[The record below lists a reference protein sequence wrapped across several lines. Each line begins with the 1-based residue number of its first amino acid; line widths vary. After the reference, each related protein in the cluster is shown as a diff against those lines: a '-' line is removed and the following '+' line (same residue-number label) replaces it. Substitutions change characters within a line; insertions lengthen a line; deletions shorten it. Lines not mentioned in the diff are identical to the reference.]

1 MISIYLLLT
10 GLSIGSFLNVLIDRL
25 PIGESIWL
33 GRSHCDNCRK
43 TLSWYDLIPVASFII
58 LQRKCRSCHKKISWQ
73 YPLVETAT
81 GLLFLFT
88 YVSMIRI
95 IGTGFIVPHLIY
107 YLVLTACIIAIFV
120 TDLKY
125 RIIPDQI
132 LLFLTGLTL
141 IYQLIYFPY
150 QIIGNLISG
159 ILSMLFFLM
168 LVIITRG
175 KGMGLGDVK
184 LAFVMGLMLGFPKI
198 IVALYLSFLTG
209 AVVSLILIWTHK
221 KSMKSTIA
229 FGPFLVFST
238 LIVIYYGNEIWFVFQ
253 KILMLS

>member
-1 MISIYLLLT
+1 M
-10 GLSIGSFLNVLIDRL
+10 
-25 PIGESIWL
+25 PAGESIWV

-43 TLSWYDLIPVASFII
+43 TLNWYDLVPVVSFII

-81 GLLFLFT
+81 GLIFLFT
-88 YVSMIRI
+88 YASMIHI
-95 IGTGFIVPHLIY
+95 IEAEFIGLSLIY
-107 YLVLTACIIAIFV
+107 FLLVSGSLIVIFV

-132 LLFLTGLTL
+132 LIFMTVISLV
-141 IYQLIYFPY
+141 YQSIYFP
-150 QIIGNLISG
+150 QLLTVNLMAG
-159 ILSMLFFLM
+159 ILSMLFFLF
-168 LVIITRG
+168 LVIVTKG

-198 IVALYLSFLTG
+198 ITALYLSFLTG
-209 AVVSLILIWTHK
+209 AAVSLILILTRK

-229 FGPFLVFST
+229 FGPFLVYATFISLFFGTT
-238 LIVIYYGNEIWFVFQ
+238 LWVWFKRMFG
-253 KILMLS
+253 I

>member
-1 MISIYLLLT
+1 MNLIIIFLL

-25 PIGESIWL
+25 PAGESIWID
-33 GRSHCDNCRK
+33 RSHCDSCRK
-43 TLSWYDLIPVASFII
+43 TLNWYDLIPVISFII
-58 LQRKCRSCHKKISWQ
+58 LQRKCRNCHKKISWQ
-73 YPLVETAT
+73 YPLVEAAT
-81 GLLFLFT
+81 GLFFLFT

-95 IGTGFIVPHLIY
+95 TGTDLTVPHLIY
-107 YLVLTACIIAIFV
+107 YLILVASLIAIFV

-132 LLFLTGLTL
+132 LIFLTILTVV
-141 IYQLIYFPY
+141 YQFIYFP
-150 QIIGNLISG
+150 QFIKDNLISG
-159 ILSMLFFLM
+159 IISLLFFLM

-184 LAFVMGLMLGFPKI
+184 LAFVMGLLLGFPKI

-209 AVVSLILIWTHK
+209 AVVSLILILIHK

-238 LIVIYYGNEIWFVFQ
+238 LTTIFYGNYFWQLFQ
-253 KILMLS
+253 KIFTL

>member
-1 MISIYLLLT
+1 MISLYLFLI
-10 GLSIGSFLNVLIDRL
+10 GLSIGSFINVLIDRL
-25 PIGESIWL
+25 PMGESIWL
-33 GRSHCDNCRK
+33 GRSHCDNCRE
-43 TLSWYDLIPVASFII
+43 TLSWYDLIPVVSFII

-95 IGTGFIVPHLIY
+95 ISTGFIVPHLIY
-107 YLVLTACIIAIFV
+107 YLALSGSLLAIFV
-120 TDLKY
+120 SDLKH

-132 LLFLTGLTL
+132 LIFLTVISLV
-141 IYQLIYFPY
+141 YQSIYFRELLKVNLMY
-150 QIIGNLISG
+150 GIISL
-159 ILSMLFFLM
+159 LFFLM
-168 LVIITRG
+168 LVIITQGR
-175 KGMGLGDVK
+175 GMGLGDVK

-209 AVVSLILIWTHK
+209 AVVSLILILTHK

-229 FGPFLVFST
+229 FGPFLALST
-238 LIVIYYGNEIWFVFQ
+238 ITVLYYGDQFWVALLKFFR
-253 KILMLS
+253 L

>member
-1 MISIYLLLT
+1 MIIFFLFIF
-10 GLSIGSFLNVLIDRL
+10 GICIGSFLNVLIDRL
-25 PIGESIWL
+25 PSGESIWL

-73 YPLVETAT
+73 YPMVEIST
-81 GLLFLFT
+81 GVLFLFT

-95 IGTGFIVPHLIY
+95 ISTDNIFPHLIY
-107 YLVLTACIIAIFV
+107 YLILVASLIDIFV

-132 LLFLTGLTL
+132 LIFLTVLTL
-141 IYQLIYFPY
+141 VYQFIYFP
-150 QIIGNLISG
+150 QFIKDNLISG
-159 ILSMLFFLM
+159 IISLLFFLM

-184 LAFVMGLMLGFPKI
+184 LAFVMGQILGFPKI

-209 AVVSLILIWTHK
+209 AAVSLILILTHK

-229 FGPFLVFST
+229 FGPFLVLST
-238 LIVIYYGNEIWFVFQ
+238 IIVLYYGDQLWIALLKFFR
-253 KILMLS
+253 L